1 MYKFQKTNLDVKE
14 VNHKIIEGC
23 FNIHSQKYMRKNNQI
38 NKQLWIK
45 NQYKNQMKNKF
56 KKVVN

>member
-45 NQYKNQMKNKF
+45 NQYKN
-56 KKVVN
+56 